1 MTQLRDAIIAG
12 LLLGA
17 AHGIQAADAASVVP
31 NFTTGTVTSETTTT
45 TTITE
50 VINQTDY
57 RTGHSYTVT
66 GRNINIPNNPQLGAT
81 YTIQEQGKPFQF
93 TETHIGPGIASTTQM
108 TRDTQIDSFTT
119 SISVFTQ

>member
-1 MTQLRDAIIAG
+1 M
-12 LLLGA
+12 
-17 AHGIQAADAASVVP
+17 P

-45 TTITE
+45 TSITE

-66 GRNINIPNNPQLGAT
+66 GRNINIPKNPHLGAR
-81 YTIQEQGKPFQF
+81 YTIHEQGKPFQF
-93 TETHIGPGIASTTQM
+93 TETYIGPGVASNTQM

>member
-1 MTQLRDAIIAG
+1 MKDVLISG
-12 LLLGA
+12 FLLGIL
-17 AHGIQAADAASVVP
+17 HGLMQPAYSRTVVP

-45 TTITE
+45 TTIKE

-66 GRNINIPNNPQLGAT
+66 GRNINIPKNPQLGAR
-81 YTIQEQGKPFQF
+81 YTIQNQGEPFQF
-93 TETHIGPGIASTTQM
+93 SETYVGPGVASTTQM

>member
-1 MTQLRDAIIAG
+1 MISG
-12 LLLGA
+12 LLLGIL
-17 AHGIQAADAASVVP
+17 HGLVQPAYSRTVVP

-50 VINQTDY
+50 VINQAEY

-66 GRNINIPNNPQLGAT
+66 GRNINIPKNPQLGAS
-81 YTIQEQGKPFQF
+81 YTIQNQGEPFQF
-93 TETHIGPGIASTTQM
+93 SETYIGPGISSTTQM